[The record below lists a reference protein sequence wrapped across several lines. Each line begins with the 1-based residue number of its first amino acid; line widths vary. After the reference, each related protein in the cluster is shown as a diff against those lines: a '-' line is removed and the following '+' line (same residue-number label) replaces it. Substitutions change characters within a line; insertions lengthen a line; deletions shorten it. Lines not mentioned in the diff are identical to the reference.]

1 MDAQSEIQQFSEV
14 FWASI
19 PLPSSSP
26 DFVKCLNSVQTYRIR
41 MLGEASNS
49 PKNHQWSCQYVSTED
64 EKEGS
69 LIFGQDPNVLK
80 SFLVSN

>member
-1 MDAQSEIQQFSEV
+1 MDAQGEIQHFSEV

-19 PLPSSSP
+19 ALPSNGRA
-26 DFVKCLNSVQTYRIR
+26 FVKCLNSVQTYRRR
-41 MLGEASNS
+41 MLGQASNI
-49 PKNHQWSCQYVSTED
+49 PKNHQWSRQYVFIKD

-80 SFLVSN
+80 SFLGSN